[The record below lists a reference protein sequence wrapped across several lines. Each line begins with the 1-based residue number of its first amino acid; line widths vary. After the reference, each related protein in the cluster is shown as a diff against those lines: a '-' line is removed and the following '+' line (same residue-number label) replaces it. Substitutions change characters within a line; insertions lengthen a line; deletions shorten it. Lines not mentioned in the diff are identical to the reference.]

1 MSTLDTLL
9 SIDNSKLNVT
19 NEKINIV
26 RLSEMAG
33 EDVIFEIRPLS
44 IKEINSFPK
53 MDETDML
60 IHAIYMA
67 LVSPKLSDERL
78 LKKYDCLTPKELIK
92 KILLPT
98 EISGLYSAFN
108 RAMGFVQNTE
118 DDEKSSEEGVN

>member
-9 SIDNSKLNVT
+9 SIDNNKLNVT
-19 NEKINIV
+19 NEKINII

-44 IKEINSFPK
+44 IKEI
-53 MDETDML
+53 
-60 IHAIYMA
+60 
-67 LVSPKLSDERL
+67 
-78 LKKYDCLTPKELIK
+78 KYDCLTPKELIK

-108 RAMGFVQNTE
+108 RAMGFVENGE
-118 DDEKSSEEGVN
+118 GNEKTLGEGVN

>member
-1 MSTLDTLL
+1 MSALDTLL

-19 NEKINIV
+19 NQKINII

-53 MDETDML
+53 MDDTDML

-67 LVSPKLSDERL
+67 LVTPKLGDERL
-78 LKKYDCLTPKELIK
+78 LKKYECLTPKELIK

-108 RAMGFVQNTE
+108 RAMGFTENGE
-118 DDEKSSEEGVN
+118 DDDKALEEGVN

>member
-9 SIDNSKLNVT
+9 SIDNSKLSVE
-19 NEKINIV
+19 NEKISII
-26 RLSEMAG
+26 RLSKMAG
-33 EDVIFEIRPLS
+33 EDIVFEIRPLS

-53 MDETDML
+53 MDDTDML

-67 LVSPKLSDERL
+67 LVSPKLSDEKL

-98 EISGLYSAFN
+98 EISALYSAFN
-108 RAMGFVQNTE
+108 RVMGFAEN
-118 DDEKSSEEGVN
+118 DNNNEKISEEGLN

>member
-9 SIDNSKLNVT
+9 SIDNSKLSVE
-19 NEKINIV
+19 NEKISII
-26 RLSEMAG
+26 RLSKMAG
-33 EDVIFEIRPLS
+33 EDIVFEIRPLS

-53 MDETDML
+53 MDDTDML

-67 LVSPKLSDERL
+67 LVSPKLSDEKL

-98 EISGLYSAFN
+98 EISALYSAFN
-108 RAMGFVQNTE
+108 RVMGFAEN
-118 DDEKSSEEGVN
+118 DKNNEKISEEGLI